1 MAGETSSVRRFD
13 VDFKK
18 TPGTLSVTSTHIAWV
33 PKEAGAMDRQNQ
45 AMERAINM
53 LASKAGS
60 KAVSL
65 KVLFRD
71 DIPSGGLHLTFS
83 NLSTREEDR
92 KAVQDILIPFVAANK
107 NPQGASNPTSN
118 AVSSS
123 SSANANGSSST
134 NQIVP
139 PSTSAAQAVLQ
150 AKGKRKLDDVAAE
163 DVAGGSGIASPG
175 TPGTSSP
182 GGGGTT
188 LSPAARAQRKRE
200 YKLRQKVLEKNPT
213 LRMLHRELVI
223 GKQITEEEFWDG
235 REALI
240 QAEEMAYAQKPGRA
254 SRLLDDRFDL
264 DAGRKGKG
272 TGGTG
277 VGIKQNDNGP
287 IILKLSKELTRE
299 IFEEFPV
306 VQDAY
311 AKYVPGISETEFWSR
326 YFTSQLW
333 ERHRA
338 SVRKSAVDESTRK
351 KDDIFDQYLEEPDW
365 NIQPRQTLPDDVER
379 FLDLA
384 ATEEDHGESITVR
397 DVTMQAGRERS
408 ALPLIRRFND
418 HSKKLLRANDANR
431 DQSMLTDSLYGSGID
446 LYNEI
451 DLADLHGPAQDN
463 TITLDV
469 QEAGDMAD
477 KHGQEGA
484 GGVLPGKS
492 DEEIRSI
499 ASKSTA
505 ILSNFE
511 PDFQAVCLPNP
522 GFHLLNPDGTP
533 SEQVNPAHEAFSE
546 QRDAQAAAYYV
557 IKDLHTRANA
567 EVAINSPFPEQLH
580 EQMRSCHN
588 AATEFLRQYW
598 SAILPSQSQSGTL
611 GHSSVQAKE
620 NKAIKMAGYLK
631 LTENKVKAIIET
643 SVIMGFDPERAMAP
657 TVGAV
662 KVALAREAKRRKK
675 A

>member
-18 TPGTLSVTSTHIAWV
+18 IPGTISVTSTHIAWV
-33 PKEAGAMDRQNQ
+33 PKEPGAMDRQNQ
-45 AMERAINM
+45 AMERAVNM

-60 KAVSL
+60 KQISL
-65 KVLFRD
+65 KILFRD
-71 DIPSGGLHLTFS
+71 DIPSNGLLFVFS
-83 NLSTREEDR
+83 NAQTREDDR
-92 KAVQDILIPFVAANK
+92 KSVQDILIPFVAANK
-107 NPQGASNPTSN
+107 NPQPAGGQPHTSI
-118 AVSSS
+118 
-123 SSANANGSSST
+123 NGTTSET
-134 NQIVP
+134 IT

-150 AKGKRKLDDVAAE
+150 AKGKRKLDEMADI
-163 DVAGGSGIASPG
+163 SSPSTPNNSN
-175 TPGTSSP
+175 TPG
-182 GGGGTT
+182 GTI
-188 LSPAARAQRKRE
+188 LSPAAKAQRKRE

-235 REALI
+235 RESLI

-338 SVRKSAVDESTRK
+338 SVRKSAVDESARK

-365 NIQPRQTLPDDVER
+365 NMQPRQTLPDDVER

-418 HSKKLLRANDANR
+418 HSKKLLRANDSNR
-431 DQSMLTDSLYGSGID
+431 DQSLLMDSPYGSGID

-451 DLADLHGPAQDN
+451 DLADLHGPAQDT

-477 KHGQEGA
+477 KQGQDGD
-484 GGVLPGKS
+484 GGVLPGKT
-492 DEEIRSI
+492 EEELHTI

-505 ILSNFE
+505 ILSNFN
-511 PDFQAVCLPNP
+511 PDFGAVCLPNP
-522 GFHLLNPDGTP
+522 GFHTTNPDGTA
-533 SEQVNPAHEAFSE
+533 SEEMNPAYEAFAE
-546 QRDAQAAAYYV
+546 QRDAQAAAYHV
-557 IKDLHTRANA
+557 IKDLHSRANA
-567 EVAINSPFPEQLH
+567 EVAVNIPIPEQLN
-580 EQMRSCHN
+580 EQMKSCHN

-598 SAILPSQSQSGTL
+598 SAILPSQSQL
-611 GHSSVQAKE
+611 NSSNIHQSKE

-643 SVIMGFDPERAMAP
+643 SVIMGFDPERVKKAMAP

-662 KVALAREAKRRKK
+662 QIALAREAKRTKK
-675 A
+675 V

>member
-1 MAGETSSVRRFD
+1 MAGETSKVRRYD

-18 TPGTLSVTSTHIAWV
+18 VPGTLSVTATHIAWV
-33 PKEAGAMDRQNQ
+33 PKTQGAMDRQNQ
-45 AMERAINM
+45 SMDRAINM

-60 KAVSL
+60 KSISL
-65 KVLFRD
+65 KVLFKD
-71 DIPSGGLHLTFS
+71 DIPLGGLTFVFS
-83 NLSTREEDR
+83 NVTTRENDR
-92 KAVQDILIPFVAANK
+92 KEVQDILIPFVAANK
-107 NPQGASNPTSN
+107 NPQPNTATAASTSTATAPTG
-118 AVSSS
+118 V
-123 SSANANGSSST
+123 
-134 NQIVP
+134 
-139 PSTSAAQAVLQ
+139 PSTSIAQTVSSLSASS
-150 AKGKRKLDDVAAE
+150 KRKLDDI
-163 DVAGGSGIASPG
+163 SSPGG
-175 TPGTSSP
+175 TPGTPITGGSP
-182 GGGGTT
+182 AT
-188 LSPAARAQRKRE
+188 LSPAVRAQRKKE

-240 QAEEMAYAQKPGRA
+240 QAEEMLYSQKPGRA

-264 DAGRKGKG
+264 DAGRKGKS

-277 VGIKQNDNGP
+277 VGIKQADQNGP
-287 IILKLSKELTRE
+287 IVLKLSKELTRE

-338 SVRKSAVDESTRK
+338 SVRKSAVDESARK

-384 ATEEDHGESITVR
+384 ATEEDHGEAITVR

-418 HSKKLLRANDANR
+418 HSKKLLRAAEANR
-431 DQSMLTDSLYGSGID
+431 DESALTDSLYDTGID

-451 DLADLHGPAQDN
+451 DLEDLHGPAQEN
-463 TITLDV
+463 TIALDV
-469 QEAGDMAD
+469 QEAAGEAD
-477 KHGQEGA
+477 KQGQEGVV
-484 GGVLPGKS
+484 GVLPGKS
-492 DEEIRSI
+492 DEELLSI
-499 ASKSTA
+499 ATESTTN
-505 ILSNFE
+505 LTHFK
-511 PDFQAVCLPNP
+511 PDFASVCLPNP
-522 GFHLLNPDGTP
+522 GFHPVDSDGTTNLN
-533 SEQVNPAHEAFSE
+533 ETNPAYQAFAE
-546 QRDAQAAAYYV
+546 QRNAQAAAHQV
-557 IKDLHTRANA
+557 VKDLHVRSNA
-567 EVAINSPFPEQLH
+567 ESAINSPFPEQLY
-580 EQMRSCHN
+580 EQMKSCHN

-598 SAILPSQSQSGTL
+598 SAILPSQAGTL
-611 GHSSVQAKE
+611 NTNVKAKE
-620 NKAIKMAGYLK
+620 GKAIKMANYLRS
-631 LTENKVKAIIET
+631 TENKVKAIIET
-643 SVIMGFDPERAMAP
+643 GVILGFDPERVKKAMAP

-662 KVALAREAKRRKK
+662 RVALEREAKRVKK
-675 A
+675 P

>member
-1 MAGETSSVRRFD
+1 MASAGEGSDIRRFD

-18 TPGTLSVTSTHIAWV
+18 VPGTLTVTNTHIAWV
-33 PKEAGAMDRQNQ
+33 PKQREAMDRQNQ
-45 AMERAINM
+45 AMNRAINM

-60 KAVSL
+60 KSISL
-65 KVLFRD
+65 KILFKD
-71 DIPSGGLHLTFS
+71 DIPSGGLLFVFS
-83 NLSTREEDR
+83 NQSTREDDR

-107 NPQGASNPTSN
+107 NPQSTTGGNGTGTSSGPGTPSTAPTAAAVATPSTN
-118 AVSSS
+118 AAAAVM
-123 SSANANGSSST
+123 SAN
-134 NQIVP
+134 
-139 PSTSAAQAVLQ
+139 
-150 AKGKRKLDDVAAE
+150 AKGKRKAE
-163 DVAGGSGIASPG
+163 DSSPSA
-175 TPGTSSP
+175 TPGVSTP
-182 GGGGTT
+182 N
-188 LSPAARAQRKRE
+188 LPPAVRAGRE
-200 YKLRQKVLEKNPT
+200 KQYKLRQKVLKKNPT
-213 LRMLHRELVI
+213 LRMLHRELVL

-264 DAGRKGKG
+264 DAGRKGKS

-277 VGIKQNDNGP
+277 VGIKTAENGP
-287 IILKLSKELTRE
+287 VILKLSKELTRE

-311 AKYVPGISETEFWSR
+311 ARYVPGISETEFWSR

-338 SVRKSAVDESTRK
+338 SVRKSAVDESSRK

-365 NIQPRQTLPDDVER
+365 NIQPRQAQPDDVER
-379 FLDLA
+379 YLDLA

-418 HSKKLLRANDANR
+418 HSKKLLRATDANR
-431 DQSMLTDSLYGSGID
+431 DTSALTDSLLGSGFD

-451 DLADLHGPAQDN
+451 DLEDLHGPAKET

-469 QEAGDMAD
+469 QDAADMAD
-477 KHGQEGA
+477 KQGNEGPT
-484 GGVLPGKS
+484 GVLPGRS
-492 DEEIRSI
+492 EEELRSI
-499 ASKSTA
+499 ASESTSN
-505 ILSNFE
+505 LSSFI
-511 PDFQAVCLPNP
+511 PDFSSVCLPNP
-522 GFHLLNPDGTP
+522 GSTQIDAEGNTEPH
-533 SEQVNPAHEAFSE
+533 PAHKAFAT
-546 QRDAQAAAYYV
+546 QRDAQAAALLV
-557 IKDLHTRANA
+557 VKDLHTRANA
-567 EVAINSPFPEQLH
+567 ETAVNAPIPDEIF

-598 SAILPSQSQSGTL
+598 SAILPSQAGTL
-611 GHSSVQAKE
+611 NSSTPAKE
-620 NKAIKMAGYLK
+620 AKAVKMAGYLRN
-631 LTENKVKAIIET
+631 TNAKVEAIVQ
-643 SVIMGFDPERAMAP
+643 SGMIMGFDPERIRKSMAP
-657 TVGAV
+657 TIAAV
-662 KVALAREAKRRKK
+662 NVALAKESKRTSTKV

>member
-1 MAGETSSVRRFD
+1 MTGDNQQARRFD

-18 TPGTLSVTSTHIAWV
+18 IPGTLSVTSTHIAWV
-33 PKEAGAMDRQNQ
+33 PKEQGAMDRQNQ

-60 KAVSL
+60 KSISL
-65 KVLFRD
+65 KILFRD
-71 DIPSGGLHLTFS
+71 DIPSGGLLFVFS
-83 NLSTREEDR
+83 NLKSREDDR
-92 KAVQDILIPFVAANK
+92 KSVQDILIPFVAANK
-107 NPQGASNPTSN
+107 NPQPPQAQAGS
-118 AVSSS
+118 
-123 SSANANGSSST
+123 NANGNTST
-134 NQIVP
+134 ASEPVIQ
-139 PSTSAAQAVLQ
+139 PSTSAAQAVVSANQ
-150 AKGKRKLDDVAAE
+150 NKGSKRKADE
-163 DVAGGSGIASPG
+163 ISSSGGNTPNNVNSPSV
-175 TPGTSSP
+175 TAN
-182 GGGGTT
+182 
-188 LSPAARAQRKRE
+188 LSPAARAQRKKE

-264 DAGRKGKG
+264 DAGRKGKS

-277 VGIKQNDNGP
+277 VGIKTQENGP
-287 IILKLSKELTRE
+287 IVLKLSKELTRE

-338 SVRKSAVDESTRK
+338 SVRKSAVDESSRK

-365 NIQPRQTLPDDVER
+365 NIQPRQNMPDDVER

-418 HSKKLLRANDANR
+418 HSKKLLRAADANR
-431 DQSMLTDSLYGSGID
+431 DRSALDDSLYGSGID

-451 DLADLHGPAQDN
+451 DLPDLRGPAQDN

-469 QEAGDMAD
+469 QEASEMAD
-477 KHGQEGA
+477 KQGEEGDS
-484 GGVLPGKS
+484 GVLPGKS
-492 DEEIRSI
+492 EEEIHAI
-499 ASKSTA
+499 ATESTK
-505 ILSNFE
+505 ILQNFK
-511 PDFQAVCLPNP
+511 PNFSVICLPNP
-522 GFHLLNPDGTP
+522 GHHTTESDGTT
-533 SEQVNPAHEAFSE
+533 EVNPEYQAFAE
-546 QRDAQAAAYYV
+546 QRDAQAAAYHV
-557 IKDLHTRANA
+557 VKDLHVRANA

-580 EQMRSCHN
+580 EQMKSCHN

-598 SAILPSQSQSGTL
+598 SSILPSQLGTL
-611 GHSSVQAKE
+611 GNSLSKQQKE
-620 NKAIKMAGYLK
+620 DKAIKMIGYLK
-631 LTENKVKAIIET
+631 STENKVKAIIET
-643 SVIMGFDPERAMAP
+643 GVILGFDPERVRKAMAP
-657 TVGAV
+657 TVSAV
-662 KVALAREAKRRKK
+662 QIALAREAKRRNK